1 MSVTA
6 RPPAAPD
13 LDSRLWSTL
22 APVQEL
28 MSNGAPE
35 DPNASTSR
43 DHPDVAVVLFP
54 RRGGETL
61 TGAVEALAAA
71 ARSFGI
77 EVLLVNPVAAGRT
90 ASAGSLS
97 LSVREVSVD
106 SAETEAVWRA
116 RSLSETAA
124 DIVQFVDDE
133 TAAILPWE
141 DILPFRL
148 GVVRHDLQRQE
159 KLRDAL
165 EQAGV
170 EAPLPGTA

>member
-1 MSVTA
+1 
-6 RPPAAPD
+6 
-13 LDSRLWSTL
+13 
-22 APVQEL
+22 

-35 DPNASTSR
+35 DSNVSTLR

-61 TGAVEALAAA
+61 AGAVEALAAA
-71 ARSFGI
+71 GRSFGI
-77 EVLLVNPVAAGRT
+77 EVLLLSPIAAGRA
-90 ASAGSLS
+90 ASAG
-97 LSVREVSVD
+97 LSVRELSVD

-133 TAAILPWE
+133 TAASLSWD

-148 GVVRHDLQRQE
+148 GVVRHDLSRQQD
-159 KLRDAL
+159 LRDAL
-165 EQAGV
+165 QRAGV

>member
-1 MSVTA
+1 
-6 RPPAAPD
+6 
-13 LDSRLWSTL
+13 
-22 APVQEL
+22 
-28 MSNGAPE
+28 
-35 DPNASTSR
+35 
-43 DHPDVAVVLFP
+43 VLFP

-77 EVLLVNPVAAGRT
+77 EVLLVRPVAAGRA

>member
-1 MSVTA
+1 
-6 RPPAAPD
+6 
-13 LDSRLWSTL
+13 
-22 APVQEL
+22 
-28 MSNGAPE
+28 MSNGALE
-35 DPNASTSR
+35 DSNAATSR
-43 DHPDVAVVLFP
+43 DHPDVAVVLVP

-61 TGAVEALAAA
+61 TAAVEALAAA

-77 EVLLVNPVAAGRT
+77 EVLLVSPSPAGR
-90 ASAGSLS
+90 AAPAGSLS
-97 LSVREVSVD
+97 LSVRELSVD

-133 TAAILPWE
+133 TAASLPWD

-148 GVVRHDLQRQE
+148 GVVRHDLSRQE
-159 KLRDAL
+159 DLRHAL
-165 EQAGV
+165 ERAGV